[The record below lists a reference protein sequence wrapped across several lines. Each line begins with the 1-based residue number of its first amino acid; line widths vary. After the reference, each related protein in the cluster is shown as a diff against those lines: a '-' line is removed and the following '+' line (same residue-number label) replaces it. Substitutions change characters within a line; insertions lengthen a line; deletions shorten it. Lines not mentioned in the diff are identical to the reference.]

1 MVQTLSAKVADLKA
15 KLLAGQIGCLNVT
28 ATDEGTCRLQSA
40 DGGAFVD
47 LFPSSVLPEPAAEPV
62 AEPAQPTPASPPSVH
77 ALTWAMSMSPQAASV
92 LVGDTVTFSW
102 SGYHNVHEVSDAG
115 AFASCDTSGGTQLAP
130 PSSGGTH
137 SIVMSTAGTFYYVC
151 AVGGH
156 CAAGQKIAIT
166 VAMA

>member
-1 MVQTLSAKVADLKA
+1 M
-15 KLLAGQIGCLNVT
+15 LAGQFGCLNIT
-28 ATDEGTCRLQSA
+28 ATDTGACRLQPA

-47 LFPSSVLPEPAAEPV
+47 LSPSSVPPEPAAEPA

-102 SGYHNVHEVSDAG
+102 SGYHNVHEVSDVG